1 LSYFF
6 PFVSLFYRWYFD
18 GFKVREKRSNIY
30 SFLNDS
36 EHSTSLL
43 KDINL
48 YVIFG
53 ITLTSI
59 LGVASIAPAFPA
71 ISRALDVP
79 PGQIGYVITVFT
91 IPGIFF
97 TPVLGVM
104 ADRFGRKRILI
115 PALFIFGIA
124 GTACAFADTFGQ
136 LLLFR
141 FLQGFGSAALGVLNV
156 TLIGDL
162 YEKNRRATAM
172 GYNAGVLSVGTALY
186 PAIGGALTVLG
197 WNYPFFLTLLGIPVG
212 IFAILFLKTSKIKQ
226 TGSLGIYFREIA
238 AALKSRYILGLF
250 AAMFFTFIIL
260 YGGYITYFVIL
271 LDERFGKSAFVI
283 GVIVSG
289 SSIITGIVS
298 SQLGRLTLLVK
309 ERNLVI
315 IASIL
320 YLAIFI
326 MIPFVQ
332 NIWGFAIPIILF
344 GVAQGINIPNI
355 MNMIT
360 SYAVKDYRAAF
371 LSVNWVIMKLG
382 QALGPWLLGIVY
394 LYYGIDGTFYVTAI
408 IAALFVLVAVL
419 FIRSEVSE

>member
-1 LSYFF
+1 M
-6 PFVSLFYRWYFD
+6 
-18 GFKVREKRSNIY
+18 
-30 SFLNDS
+30 NDS
-36 EHSTSLL
+36 ENSTSLL

-71 ISRALDVP
+71 ISRAMDVSP
-79 PGQIGYVITVFT
+79 DQIGYIITIFT

-97 TPVLGVM
+97 TPVLGVL

-115 PALFIFGIA
+115 PSLFLFGIA
-124 GTACAFADTFGQ
+124 GTACAFAETFEQ
-136 LLLFR
+136 LLIFR

-186 PAIGGALTVLG
+186 PSIGGALTVIG

-212 IFAILFLKTSKIKQ
+212 IFAIFFLKTSRISKA
-226 TGSLGIYFREIA
+226 GSLGFYFREIA

-250 AAMFFTFIIL
+250 TAMFLTFIIL

-283 GVIVSG
+283 GVIVSA
-289 SSIITGIVS
+289 SSIITGLVS

-315 IASIL
+315 IAAVL
-320 YLAIFI
+320 YLVIFLI
-326 MIPFVQ
+326 IPSVQ
-332 NIWGFAIPIILF
+332 NIWGFVIPIILF

-360 SYAVKDYRAAF
+360 GYAVKDYRAAF

-382 QALGPWLLGIVY
+382 QALGPYLLGIVY
-394 LYYGIDGTFYVTAI
+394 LYYGIDGTFYITALV
-408 IAALFVLVAVL
+408 AALFVLVAVL
-419 FIRSEVSE
+419 FIKAK